1 MTTDPL
7 IHWFLRQ
14 AIRCIPLVWLQ
25 ESFPVA
31 LQTGLTPPN
40 LYPGKVEAEKTF
52 RLPEKKRKEEKNE
65 MKHEEMGQV
74 I

>member
-1 MTTDPL
+1 M
-7 IHWFLRQ
+7 
-14 AIRCIPLVWLQ
+14 
-25 ESFPVA
+25 A

-40 LYPGKVEAEKTF
+40 LYPGKVEAKKTF